1 MRRTEQVQ
9 GLRLMKFEEV
19 YGRTH
24 RGGLSQAEAAEV
36 LGVSERTFRRWR
48 DRYEAEGAD
57 GLYDRRLG
65 RLSARRAPVDEV
77 ARVLE
82 LFDTRYWDFTAK
94 HFHEKLVADH
104 GFKRSYNWLRLSL
117 QAHGRR
123 RAAPRRGAHRRKRPR
138 RALPGMMLHQDGSS
152 HEWVPGRWWDLIV
165 TMDDATSDI
174 YSAFFVAEEGTMS
187 SFQGVSEAI
196 RAKGLFCSLYADRA
210 SHYWNTP
217 EAGGK
222 VDKDTPTQVG
232 RALAQLG
239 IELIPA
245 YSPEARGRSER
256 MFGTLQKRLPQ
267 ELRLAGITDM
277 VEANRFL
284 KEVFLPQHNARFA
297 TPAEDRGTAF
307 VPFTGALDDILCIHE
322 ERTVSNDNTVRYKR
336 LALQIPA
343 GRHRRHYVKAR
354 VRVHEYPDGTMAVF
368 YHRAE
373 CLTHVGDSQAVRSLT
388 QCGEPMRFAMAAPI
402 DLRND
407 FDSVSLRR
415 LAKRTRDATQSR
427 RLLALAEVYDGGSR
441 TDASR
446 IGGVGLQIIRD
457 WVLRF
462 NARGPDGLV
471 DGKSPGAPSKL
482 NADHRRAL
490 AEVVE
495 AGPVPA
501 VDGVVRWRRKDLAR
515 WLLETFAIS
524 LDETTVGRELK
535 ALGFAK
541 ISARP
546 RHYAQNELAVEA
558 FKKNFP
564 AELAKIR
571 ARLPKGVEIE
581 LWWQD
586 EARIGQKNKLTRRWA
601 RRGTRPRAPRDQR
614 TEWAYIFGAI
624 CPAKGKGAGLVMP
637 WCDTDAMAAH
647 LIEISAAVD
656 PGAHAVLIVDQAGW
670 HLTPKLAIPDN
681 ITVLALPPRSPELNP
696 VENVWQ
702 FMRDNWLSN
711 RIFKSYEDIV
721 ALCCQAWN
729 NLIDQPWKIMS
740 LGMRKWAHGF

>member
-174 YSAFFVAEEGTMS
+174 YFGLLRRRRGHHVELPGGVRGDPG
-187 SFQGVSEAI
+187 QGPVLLALRRPRQPLLEHA
-196 RAKGLFCSLYADRA
+196 RGRRQGGQGHPDPGRPRPGAARHRVDPGLLAR
-210 SHYWNTP
+210 
-217 EAGGK
+217 GK
-222 VDKDTPTQVG
+222 V
-232 RALAQLG
+232 R
-239 IELIPA
+239 
-245 YSPEARGRSER
+245 RSER

-368 YHRAE
+368 HEHGFVWRDTTPMAN
-373 CLTHVGDSQAVRSLT
+373 RST
-388 QCGEPMRFAMAAPI
+388 
-402 DLRND
+402 
-407 FDSVSLRR
+407 
-415 LAKRTRDATQSR
+415 AK
-427 RLLALAEVYDGGSR
+427 
-441 TDASR
+441 
-446 IGGVGLQIIRD
+446 
-457 WVLRF
+457 
-462 NARGPDGLV
+462 P
-471 DGKSPGAPSKL
+471 
-482 NADHRRAL
+482 
-490 AEVVE
+490 
-495 AGPVPA
+495 
-501 VDGVVRWRRKDLAR
+501 
-515 WLLETFAIS
+515 
-524 LDETTVGRELK
+524 
-535 ALGFAK
+535 
-541 ISARP
+541 ARP
-546 RHYAQNELAVEA
+546 RDPLRRDRPAPCGQVDSRSATDHLSTGPETATEAV
-558 FKKNFP
+558 NSY
-564 AELAKIR
+564 
-571 ARLPKGVEIE
+571 
-581 LWWQD
+581 
-586 EARIGQKNKLTRRWA
+586 
-601 RRGTRPRAPRDQR
+601 GT
-614 TEWAYIFGAI
+614 
-624 CPAKGKGAGLVMP
+624 
-637 WCDTDAMAAH
+637 
-647 LIEISAAVD
+647 
-656 PGAHAVLIVDQAGW
+656 
-670 HLTPKLAIPDN
+670 
-681 ITVLALPPRSPELNP
+681 
-696 VENVWQ
+696 
-702 FMRDNWLSN
+702 
-711 RIFKSYEDIV
+711 
-721 ALCCQAWN
+721 
-729 NLIDQPWKIMS
+729 
-740 LGMRKWAHGF
+740 